1 MLCLSK
7 KYVIF
12 NKKSIKKTLFV
23 LGVCFLSTFSINAQ
37 EVSDS
42 AIGLEVSEN
51 ALGILI
57 SGGIEASYQ
66 KKMTDNNRLEVNLGK
81 LDDLGTIK
89 VTGLYQWVWNLE
101 DKFNWYAGLGVGGY
115 DSALFGAGVVGIEYN
130 FNGPLLISIDYRPEA
145 ALIGNFDGLDSSNIG
160 VALRYQF

>member
-1 MLCLSK
+1 M
-7 KYVIF
+7 
-12 NKKSIKKTLFV
+12 KKTVLV

-37 EVSDS
+37 EVSEN
-42 AIGLEVSEN
+42 AVGQEVSEN

-66 KKMTDNNRLEVNLGK
+66 KKMTDNNRLEVNLA
-81 LDDLGTIK
+81 LVDNVNHIK

-101 DKFNWYAGLGVGGY
+101 EKFNCYAGFGAGYY
-115 DSALFGAGVVGIEYN
+115 DSAIFGTGVVGFEYD

-145 ALIGNFDGLDSSNIG
+145 ALIGNFDGPEETIG